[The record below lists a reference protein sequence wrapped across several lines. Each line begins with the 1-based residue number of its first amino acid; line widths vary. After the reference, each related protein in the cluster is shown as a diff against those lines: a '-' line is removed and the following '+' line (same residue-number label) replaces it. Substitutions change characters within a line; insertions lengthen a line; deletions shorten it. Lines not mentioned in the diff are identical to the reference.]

1 MTQTIKMLVGLPASG
16 KTTRAKELEKE
27 GWVRICKDDI
37 RANMEHY
44 TRKKEKEVIRTRNF
58 LIRQALQNGKN
69 VVIDDT
75 NLNPIHERSIRAIAR
90 EFNVEFEK
98 DTSFLEVPIK
108 TCIERDLKRPNSV
121 GQNVIYSMYY
131 RWIKPYKPAEL
142 ERHPLWKLRRAIIV
156 DLDGTLAINTS
167 GRSFYDMNRVGEDTP
182 DPFVGFLIDAIYAS
196 DMCEYLDIIVMSSRN
211 ESARKDTE
219 SWLRRNMFDYQYLFM
234 REQGD
239 VRPDD
244 IVKKELYEKNVK
256 GKWAVLGVIDDRP
269 KVCNMWRELGL
280 RVAQVGNPY
289 NDF

>member
-1 MTQTIKMLVGLPASG
+1 MTQTIRMHVGLPASG
-16 KTTRAKELEKE
+16 KTTKAKELEKE

-37 RANMEHY
+37 RANMERY

-58 LIRQALQNGKN
+58 LIRQALQDGKN
-69 VVIDDT
+69 VVVDDT

-90 EFNVEFEK
+90 EFNIGFEK

-142 ERHPLWKLRRAIIV
+142 ERYPLWKLRRAILV
-156 DLDGTLAINTS
+156 DIDGTLAINTS
-167 GRSFYDMNRVGEDTP
+167 GRSFYDMKRVGEDTP
-182 DPFVGFLIDAIYAS
+182 DPFVGFLLDAISTA
-196 DMCEYLDIIVMSSRN
+196 DMHEYLDVIIMSGRSEN
-211 ESARKDTE
+211 ARKDTE
-219 SWLRRNMFDYQYLFM
+219 SWLRRNMFDYKHLFM
-234 REQGD
+234 RAEGD
-239 VRPDD
+239 TRPDD
-244 IVKKELYEKNVK
+244 IVKKELYQKHIEDNWV
-256 GKWAVLGVIDDRP
+256 ALGVIDDRP

-289 NDF
+289 DDF